1 LFRVAHP
8 ICIPTCGRG
17 KTRTNED
24 IEDEFAWDEIW
35 FGDWPGVSGNGS
47 LVVKLS
53 DFGVAGH
60 FVEVL
65 GVV

>member
-8 ICIPTCGRG
+8 IFILTYGRG

-35 FGDWPGVSGNGS
+35 FGDWAGIFGNGS
-47 LVVKLS
+47 LVVELS
-53 DFGVAGH
+53 DFGGAAH
-60 FVEVL
+60 FV
-65 GVV
+65 